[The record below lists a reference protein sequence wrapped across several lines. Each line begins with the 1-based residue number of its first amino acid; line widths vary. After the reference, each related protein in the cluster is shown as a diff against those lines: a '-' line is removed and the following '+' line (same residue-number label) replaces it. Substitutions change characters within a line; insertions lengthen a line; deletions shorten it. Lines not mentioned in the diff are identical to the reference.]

1 MLDNIIEKN
10 GLDAVS
16 EKTRI
21 SKKNLEKLQK
31 KEFSD
36 FSKPRALGFIS
47 ILEREYKEDLSEL
60 KEDII
65 KWFENESD
73 KQTTHIAFPPAK
85 DGKSIHWIVIIPLIM
100 VLVFGFYL
108 YQNEFSN
115 TQVAIEKSL
124 SIKSIE
130 KIYKEQNNQKTES
143 SKAIKEPEQKQAEEN
158 SSNRILDEKRE
169 DTLTVDKNISTSIE
183 SAEKDVKPVNSIK
196 KKSDAN
202 TSISPYVPIENII
215 VYPNRKMWIGVINL
229 KNRKRKSR
237 VISQTFSIEADSE
250 KLIITGHGFF
260 SINDTVGN
268 NLKFSDPDKH
278 YFVLKDGVL
287 KEIDSKE
294 FMHLNGGKIW

>member
-31 KEFSD
+31 KEFSGL
-36 FSKPRALGFIS
+36 SKPRALGFIS
-47 ILEREYKEDLSEL
+47 ILEREYKEDLSEF

-73 KQTTHIAFPPAK
+73 KQTTHIAFPPPK
-85 DGKSIHWIVIIPLIM
+85 DRKSIHWVAIIPLIM
-100 VLVFGFYL
+100 VIVFGFYL

-115 TQVAIEKSL
+115 TKLAIENSL
-124 SIKSIE
+124 SVKSIE
-130 KIYKEQNNQKTES
+130 KIYKKQDKQKTES
-143 SKAIKEPEQKQAEEN
+143 SKISKEPESEQVEEN
-158 SSNRILDEKRE
+158 SSDKLSDEQKE
-169 DTLTVDKNISTSIE
+169 DTLKNVTVDKNISTSF
-183 SAEKDVKPVNSIK
+183 EKDEKPVKSIK
-196 KKSDAN
+196 KSDTN
-202 TSISPYVPIENII
+202 ISISPYIPVENIVI
-215 VYPNRKMWIGVINL
+215 YPNIKMWIGVINL

-237 VISQTFSIEADSE
+237 IISQTFNIEADSE

-260 SINDTVGN
+260 SLSDTIGN

-278 YFVLKDGVL
+278 YFVLKDGVI

-294 FMHLNGGKIW
+294 FKRLNGGKIW

>member
-1 MLDNIIEKN
+1 MLDSIIEKN